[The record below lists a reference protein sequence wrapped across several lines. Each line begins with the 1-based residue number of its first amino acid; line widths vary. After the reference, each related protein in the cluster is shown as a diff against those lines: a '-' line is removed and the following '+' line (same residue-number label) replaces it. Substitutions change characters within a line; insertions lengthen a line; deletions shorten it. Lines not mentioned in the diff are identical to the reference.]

1 MPRASAGAL
10 RSRRARPTDA
20 PRERLLAAADDLFYR
35 RGVRNVGIDEVIA
48 AAGVAKA
55 SLYHHFASKDELI
68 AEYVQRRGD
77 DWWTW
82 FRGTVEAQ
90 ASTPAARLI
99 AVFDVLKTWLDDRS
113 FEGCALQ
120 NTCVQLSDPSHAA
133 HRAAVTGKRG
143 VRAYLTDL
151 ARQAGRRAPEQ
162 LADQLALLFEG
173 AVITARLEGT
183 SAPAVAARRAAA
195 VLLRES

>member
-1 MPRASAGAL
+1 MSNAPAAAL
-10 RSRRARPTDA
+10 RSKRVKSSDA

-55 SLYHHFASKDELI
+55 SLYHHFGSKDALI
-68 AEYVQRRGD
+68 AEYVRRRSD
-77 DWWTW
+77 EWWIW
-82 FRGTVEAQ
+82 FRGMVESE

-99 AVFDVLKTWLDDRS
+99 AVFDVLRTWLEDKS
-113 FEGCALQ
+113 FQGCVLQ
-120 NTCVQLSDPSHAA
+120 NTCVQLNEPSHAA
-133 HRAAVTGKRG
+133 HRAAVTGKRE
-143 VRAYLTDL
+143 VRAYLAEL

-183 SAPAVAARRAAA
+183 SAPAAVARRAAA
-195 VLLRES
+195 ALLHQP